1 MKRLNTWFG
10 LILLFM
16 ICVTSCENQTSVTT
30 QEKSGYDTQIREL
43 MSKMTLEEKIGQLN
57 MLSGDWSVTGP
68 VVKSDF
74 KEDIKAGKVG
84 TMLNAY
90 TAKHARK
97 LMKMSVDSTR
107 LGIPLLLGYDVIH
120 GHRTI
125 FPIPLGESCT

>member
-1 MKRLNTWFG
+1 MKNKYSCLL
-10 LILLFM
+10 LIALIIFLAG
-16 ICVTSCENQTSVTT
+16 CQDNSESN
-30 QEKSGYDTQIREL
+30 KSAKESDYDNEIREL
-43 MSKMTLEEKIGQLN
+43 MLKMTLDEKVGQLN

-68 VVKSDF
+68 VVRTDF

-97 LMKMSVDSTR
+97 LMQLSVDSTR

-125 FPIPLGESCT
+125 FPSRRAGS